1 MLTNLIMAGI
11 ALFLAGLLL
20 VGAKCRPD
28 GAHFFDRED
37 SGALRGFWCLII
49 VLVHVPP
56 AYQNGL
62 QDMLGSFAYVGVT
75 FFFMTSAYGLR
86 LAATKRPESMAR
98 FWRSRLPKLLVPCVL
113 SNVAH
118 MAVYAAG
125 GSRVSPW
132 MLLTIGGW
140 VRWLLVCYLFFW
152 LSYRFLPEKSR
163 DWAVCGLVILFS
175 LGVYLSKPERT
186 TWCPE
191 VLGFVWGILLSRWKG
206 GFVSWA
212 DRKWLPKS
220 GAMCLLA
227 GILGIGYLAGKG
239 VPFWGD
245 YILKIVLGA
254 AILGF
259 LLTLNR
265 EIAIGN
271 RISRGLGT
279 ISYEVYLLH
288 DAAFSL
294 LEHLLPG
301 ASSGVF
307 ILTSLLITM
316 ILSLIVHKASA
327 WILPVFNK
335 KQPML
340 QR

>member
-11 ALFLAGLLL
+11 ALFLAGQLLI
-20 VGAKCRPD
+20 GAKFGPD
-28 GAHFFDRED
+28 GGSFFDRD
-37 SGALRGFWCLII
+37 NSGALRGFWCLII
-49 VLVHVPP
+49 VLVHVPA
-56 AYQNGL
+56 AYQNRL

-86 LAATKRPESMAR
+86 LAATKRPETLAR
-98 FWRSRLPKLLVPCVL
+98 FWRNRLPKLLVPCVL
-113 SNVAH
+113 SNVVH
-118 MAVYAAG
+118 MAVYVAT
-125 GSRVSPW
+125 GSRVSPL

-140 VRWLLVCYLFFW
+140 VRWLLICYLFFW
-152 LSYRFLPEKSR
+152 LSYRFLSEKSR

-206 GFVSWA
+206 GFVNWTG
-212 DRKWLPKS
+212 RRWIQKCVGL
-220 GAMCLLA
+220 CLLA

-245 YILKIVLGA
+245 YVLKIVLGA

-259 LLTLNR
+259 MLTLNGK
-265 EIAIGN
+265 ISIGN
-271 RISRGLGT
+271 RVSRVLGT

-307 ILTSLLITM
+307 ILISLLITM

-335 KQPML
+335 NQPML

>member
-11 ALFLAGLLL
+11 ALFLAGQLLI
-20 VGAKCRPD
+20 GAKFRPD
-28 GAHFFDRED
+28 GGSFFDRD
-37 SGALRGFWCLII
+37 NSGALRGFWCLII

-86 LAATKRPESMAR
+86 LAATKRPETLAR
-98 FWRSRLPKLLVPCVL
+98 FWRNRLPKLLVPCVL
-113 SNVAH
+113 SNVVH
-118 MAVYAAG
+118 MAVYVAT
-125 GSRVSPW
+125 GSRVSPL

-140 VRWLLVCYLFFW
+140 VRWLLICYLFFW
-152 LSYRFLPEKSR
+152 LSYRFLSEKSR

-206 GFVSWA
+206 GFVNWTG
-212 DRKWLPKS
+212 RRWIQKCVGL
-220 GAMCLLA
+220 CLLA

-245 YILKIVLGA
+245 YVLKIVLGA

-259 LLTLNR
+259 MLTLNGK
-265 EIAIGN
+265 ISIGN
-271 RISRGLGT
+271 RVSRVLGT

-307 ILTSLLITM
+307 ILISLLITM

-335 KQPML
+335 NQPML